1 MRKLSAAFAF
11 VFVAGM
17 NHAPALADEALE
29 IGRMLRQGQTDAA
42 AARLETA
49 LSSKPRD
56 AQLRFLR
63 GVIQIEQKRTDD
75 AIATFQRMT
84 EDFPELPEPY
94 NNLAV
99 LHAGKGQYDR
109 ARAALE
115 LAIRTHPA
123 YATAHENLGDVYAKL
138 ASESYNK
145 ALQLDGNNNVAQVKL
160 GLIKD
165 LIGGKTVKPSLPEAV
180 AARPVVV
187 AALTQPPAPAVQP
200 QAPAVVA
207 VRPAVPA
214 KPVPAPVV
222 VAPPPPPVAVVP
234 AAKPA
239 LPVAVATAV
248 NGVASAA
255 SGAADAEVL
264 AVVQAWANAWSS
276 KNVDAYLAQYAQSFR
291 ANDGA
296 SRKIWASERRE
307 RIENK
312 KSIRVVV
319 EKPVVSMVG
328 DKAVV
333 KFRQGYEADALKTS
347 SAKTLTL
354 TKSEGSWRIV
364 SERTGG

>member
-49 LSSKPRD
+49 LATKPRD

-99 LHAGKGQYDR
+99 LHAGKGQYDK

-165 LIGGKTVKPSLPEAV
+165 LIGGKTVKPSLPEPV

-187 AALTQPPAPAVQP
+187 AALAPVPPAPVA
-200 QAPAVVA
+200 AKPAVVA
-207 VRPAVPA
+207 A
-214 KPVPAPVV
+214 APVV
-222 VAPPPPPVAVVP
+222 IAPAPAPAAPAAVVP
-234 AAKPA
+234 SKPA
-239 LPVAVATAV
+239 LPVAVATAA
-248 NGVASAA
+248 NGASN
-255 SGAADAEVL
+255 AADAEVL

-276 KNVDAYLAQYAQSFR
+276 KNVDAYLAQYAQSFK
-291 ANDGA
+291 ANDGG
-296 SRKIWASERRE
+296 SRKIWAAERRE

-319 EKPVVSMVG
+319 EKPAVTIAG